1 MHDIQAWG
9 MFFVDCGQPLQRRE
23 FVVSAPGPGEVVV
36 KVAGCGLCHTDLGFI
51 AGSVRTKQALP
62 LVLGHEISGVVVASG
77 EECSDLL
84 GQNVVVPAV
93 LPCGDCELC
102 RVGRDNICQR
112 QRMPGNDF
120 NGGFASH
127 LTVPARFLCSLPE
140 DLGDFPLAELS
151 VVADAITTP
160 YQSVLRSGLAAGE
173 IAIVVGV
180 GGVGLYLVQH
190 ARNAGAHVVALD
202 IDPARLTVA
211 AAQGAELTLDSRGLD
226 ERELRKAIRAFAQEK
241 GYPVDRWRVFETS
254 GSSAGQRAAYSLLSF
269 AGTLG
274 VVGFSM
280 DKIELRLSNIMAFDA
295 DVFGNW
301 GCRPAHYPAVVAD
314 VLAGRIEVRR
324 NVRQFPLADINAVI
338 AEAQAHR
345 LDARAVLVP

>member
-1 MHDIQAWG
+1 MGGIAAWG
-9 MFFVDCGQPLQRRE
+9 MFFVAGGQPLERRE
-23 FVVSAPGPGEVVV
+23 FEIPAPGPGDVVV
-36 KVAGCGLCHTDLGFI
+36 QVAGCGLCHTDLGFLSG
-51 AGSVRTKQALP
+51 AVKTKHELP
-62 LVLGHEISGVVVASG
+62 LVLGHEISGTVLAAGDGVA
-77 EECSDLL
+77 DLL
-84 GQNVVVPAV
+84 GRKVVVPAV
-93 LPCGDCELC
+93 LPCGDCDLC
-102 RVGRDNICQR
+102 RAGRDNICQR

-127 LTVPARFLCSLPE
+127 LSVPARFLCPLPD
-140 DLGDFPLAELS
+140 DLGGFPLAELS

-173 IAIVVGV
+173 VAIVVGV

-190 ARNAGAHVVALD
+190 ARNRGAHVVAID
-202 IDPARLTVA
+202 IDAGRLA
-211 AAQGAELTLDSRGLD
+211 AATAQGAELAVDAKAVE
-226 ERELRKAIRAFAQEK
+226 ERDLRKHIREFCKAR
-241 GYPVDRWRVFETS
+241 GYADTCWRVFETS
-254 GSSAGQRAAYSLLSF
+254 GTAAGQRSAYSLLSF

-274 VVGFSM
+274 VVGFTM
-280 DKIELRLSNIMAFDA
+280 DKTELRLSNIMAFDA

-324 NVRQFPLADINAVI
+324 NVRQFALAEINAVI
-338 AEAQAHR
+338 ADANAHR

>member
-1 MHDIQAWG
+1 MLDIQSWG
-9 MFFVDCGQPLQRRE
+9 MFFVGGGLPLERRE
-23 FVVSAPGPGEVVV
+23 FAVLAPGPGEAVV

-51 AGSVRTKQALP
+51 EGSVRTRQALP

-77 EECSDLL
+77 DGCGDLL
-84 GQNVVVPAV
+84 GQSVVVPAV
-93 LPCGDCELC
+93 LPCGDCALC
-102 RVGRDNICQR
+102 RAGRDNICQR

-127 LTVPARFLCSLPE
+127 LTVPARFLCRLPE

-160 YQSVLRSGLAAGE
+160 YQSVLRSGLATGE
-173 IAIVVGV
+173 LAIVVGV

-190 ARNAGAHVVALD
+190 ARNAGAHVVAVD
-202 IDPARLTVA
+202 IDPARLVA
-211 AAQGAELTLDSRGLD
+211 AATQGAELTLDSCGLD
-226 ERELRKAIRAFAQEK
+226 ERELRRQIRAFAQEK
-241 GYPVDRWRVFETS
+241 GYPVDRWRVFEAS
-254 GSSAGQRAAYSLLSF
+254 GSSAGQRVAYSLLSF

-314 VLAGRIEVRR
+314 VLAGRIQVRC

>member
-1 MHDIQAWG
+1 MPLIEAWG
-9 MFFVDCGQPLQRRE
+9 MFFVGSGQPLERRS
-23 FVVSAPGPGEVVV
+23 VDLPAPGAGEAVVA
-36 KVAGCGLCHTDLGFI
+36 VAGCGLCHTDLGFLSG
-51 AGSVRTKQALP
+51 AVKTKQALP
-62 LVLGHEISGVVVASG
+62 LVLGHEISGTVVAAG
-77 EECSDLL
+77 AGCTNLL
-84 GQNVVVPAV
+84 NRKVVVPAV

-102 RVGRDNICQR
+102 HAGRDNICQR

-127 LTVPARFLCSLPE
+127 LTVPARFLCALPD

-160 YQSVLRSGLAAGE
+160 YQSILRSGLAAGE
-173 IAIVVGV
+173 LAVVVGV

-190 ARNAGAHVVALD
+190 ARNVGAHVVALD
-202 IDPARLTVA
+202 IDPARLAVA
-211 AAQGAELTLDSRGLD
+211 AAQGAELTVDSKSVD
-226 ERELRKAIRAFAQEK
+226 ERELRQRIRAFARER
-241 GYPVDRWRVFETS
+241 GYPQDRWRVFETS
-254 GSSAGQRAAYSLLSF
+254 GTAAGQRAAWSLLSF
-269 AGTLG
+269 AGSLG
-274 VVGFSM
+274 VVGFTM
-280 DKIELRLSNIMAFDA
+280 DKIELRLSNVMAFDA

-338 AEAQAHR
+338 ADAQAHR

>member
-1 MHDIQAWG
+1 MPAIDAWG
-9 MFFVDCGQPLQRRE
+9 MFFVAAGAPLQRRE
-23 FVVSAPGPGEVVV
+23 FQQPTPAAGEVVV
-36 KVAGCGLCHTDLGFI
+36 QVAGCGLCHTDLGFLSG
-51 AGSVRTKQALP
+51 AVKTRHELP
-62 LVLGHEISGVVVASG
+62 LVLGHEIAGTVVVAG
-77 EECSDLL
+77 DGASDLL
-84 GQNVVVPAV
+84 GRKVVVPAV

-102 RVGRDNICQR
+102 RAGRDNICQQ

-120 NGGFASH
+120 HGGFASH
-127 LTVPARFLCSLPE
+127 LTVPARFLCPLP
-140 DLGDFPLAELS
+140 DALGDFPLAELS

-173 IAIVVGV
+173 VAIVVGV

-190 ARNAGAHVVALD
+190 ARNRGAHVVAID
-202 IDPARLTVA
+202 IDPGRLATA
-211 AAQGAELTLDSRGLD
+211 TAQGAELAVDARAIE
-226 ERELRKAIRAFAQEK
+226 ERDLRKHIRAFCKEH
-241 GYPVDRWRVFETS
+241 GYPDTRWRVFETS
-254 GSSAGQRAAYSLLSF
+254 GTAAGQRSAYSLLSY

-274 VVGFSM
+274 VVGFTL

-301 GCRPAHYPAVVAD
+301 GCRPAHYPAVVAE

-324 NVRQFPLADINAVI
+324 NVRQFALADINTVI
-338 AEAQAHR
+338 ADAHAQR

>member
-1 MHDIQAWG
+1 MAIVDAWG
-9 MFFVDCGQPLQRRE
+9 MFFVASGEPLQRRP
-23 FVVSAPGPGEVVV
+23 FAVPAPAAADVVV
-36 KVAGCGLCHTDLGFI
+36 AVAGCGLCHTDLGFLSG
-51 AGSVRTKQALP
+51 AVNTRQALP
-62 LVLGHEISGVVVASG
+62 LVLGHEISGTVVAAG
-77 EECSDLL
+77 EDFPELL
-84 GQNVVVPAV
+84 GRHVVVPAV

-102 RVGRDNICQR
+102 RAGRDNICQR

-127 LTVPARFLCSLPE
+127 LTVPARFLCPLP
-140 DLGDFPLAELS
+140 DRLGDFPLAELS

-160 YQSVLRSGLAAGE
+160 YQSVVRSGLAAGE
-173 IAIVVGV
+173 LAIVVGV

-190 ARNAGAHVVALD
+190 ARNVGAHVVALD
-202 IDPARLTVA
+202 IDPARLETA
-211 AAQGAELTLDSRGLD
+211 AAQGAELTLDSRSLD
-226 ERELRKAIRAFAQEK
+226 ERGLRQAIRAFAQGK
-241 GYPVDRWRVFETS
+241 GYPDTRWRVFETS
-254 GSSAGQRAAYSLLSF
+254 GSVAGQRTAYGLLSF

-274 VVGFSM
+274 VIGFTR
-280 DKIELRLSNIMAFDA
+280 DKIDLRLSNIMAFDA

-314 VLAGRIEVRR
+314 VLAGRIELRR

-338 AEAQAHR
+338 ADAQAHR

>member
-1 MHDIQAWG
+1 MPAIEAWG
-9 MFFVDCGQPLQRRE
+9 MFFVACGEPLQRHS
-23 FVVSAPGPGEVVV
+23 FAMPAPAAADVVV
-36 KVAGCGLCHTDLGFI
+36 AVAGCGLCHTDLGFLS
-51 AGSVRTKQALP
+51 GTVKTRQALP
-62 LVLGHEISGVVVASG
+62 LVLGHEISGTVVAAG
-77 EECSDLL
+77 ANFPGLL
-84 GQNVVVPAV
+84 GRNVVVPAV

-102 RVGRDNICQR
+102 KAGRDNICQH

-127 LTVPARFLCSLPE
+127 LTVPARFLCPLPD
-140 DLGDFPLAELS
+140 DLSDFPLAELS

-160 YQSVLRSGLAAGE
+160 YQSVLRSGLTAGE
-173 IAIVVGV
+173 LAIVVGV

-190 ARNAGAHVVALD
+190 ARNVGAHVVAVD
-202 IDPARLTVA
+202 IDPARLA
-211 AAQGAELTLDSRGLD
+211 AAASQGAELTIDSRSLD

-241 GYPVDRWRVFETS
+241 GYPDTRWRVFETS
-254 GSSAGQRAAYSLLSF
+254 GSAAGQRTAYSLLSV

-274 VVGFSM
+274 VVGFTL

-301 GCRPAHYPAVVAD
+301 GCRPAHYPTVVAD
-314 VLAGRIEVRR
+314 VLAGRIELRR
-324 NVRQFPLADINAVI
+324 NVRRFALADINAVI
-338 AEAQAHR
+338 ADAQAHR

>member
-1 MHDIQAWG
+1 MPAIDAWG
-9 MFFVDCGQPLQRRE
+9 MFFVAAGEPLQRCAFRIPPP
-23 FVVSAPGPGEVVV
+23 AADEVVV
-36 KVAGCGLCHTDLGFI
+36 AVAGCGLCHTDLGFLGG
-51 AGSVRTKQALP
+51 AVKTRHELP
-62 LVLGHEISGVVVASG
+62 LVLGHEISGTVLAAGDGVAN
-77 EECSDLL
+77 LL
-84 GQNVVVPAV
+84 GRKVVVPAV
-93 LPCGDCELC
+93 LPCGECELC
-102 RVGRDNICQR
+102 AAGRDNICQQ

-127 LTVPARFLCSLPE
+127 LAVPARFLCPLPD
-140 DLGDFPLAELS
+140 DLGSFPLAEIS

-173 IAIVVGV
+173 VAIVVGV

-190 ARNAGAHVVALD
+190 ARNAGAHVVAID
-202 IDPARLTVA
+202 IDPVRLTTA
-211 AAQGAELTLDSRGLD
+211 TAQGAELAVDANAV
-226 ERELRKAIRAFAQEK
+226 EARELRKHIRALCKAR
-241 GYPVDRWRVFETS
+241 GWPDTRWRVFETS
-254 GSSAGQRAAYSLLSF
+254 GTAAGQRSAYSLLSY

-274 VVGFSM
+274 VVGFTM

-314 VLAGRIEVRR
+314 VLGGRIEVRR

-338 AEAQAHR
+338 ADAYAHR

>member
-1 MHDIQAWG
+1 MPAIEAWG
-9 MFFVDCGQPLQRRE
+9 MFFVASGEPLLRRS
-23 FVVSAPGPGEVVV
+23 FAVPTPAAADVVV
-36 KVAGCGLCHTDLGFI
+36 AVAGCGLCHTDLGFLSG
-51 AGSVRTKQALP
+51 AVKTRQALP
-62 LVLGHEISGVVVASG
+62 LVLGHEISGTVVAAG
-77 EECSDLL
+77 ADFPGLL
-84 GQNVVVPAV
+84 GRKVVVPAV

-102 RVGRDNICQR
+102 KAGRDNICQH

-127 LTVPARFLCSLPE
+127 LTVPARFLCPLP
-140 DLGDFPLAELS
+140 DNLGDFPLAELS

-160 YQSVLRSGLAAGE
+160 YQSVLRSGLTAGE
-173 IAIVVGV
+173 LAIVVGV

-202 IDPARLTVA
+202 IDPARLA
-211 AAQGAELTLDSRGLD
+211 AAASQGAELTIDSRSLD

-241 GYPVDRWRVFETS
+241 GYPDTRWRVFETS
-254 GSSAGQRAAYSLLSF
+254 GSAAGQRAAYSLLSY

-274 VVGFSM
+274 VVGFTL

-301 GCRPAHYPAVVAD
+301 GCRPAHYPTVVAD
-314 VLAGRIEVRR
+314 VLAGRIELRG
-324 NVRQFPLADINAVI
+324 NVRQFALADINAVI
-338 AEAQAHR
+338 ADAQAHR

>member
-1 MHDIQAWG
+1 MPAIEAWG
-9 MFFVDCGQPLQRRE
+9 MFFVASGEPLQRRR
-23 FVVSAPGPGEVVV
+23 FAVPAPAAAEVVV
-36 KVAGCGLCHTDLGFI
+36 AVAGCGLCHTDLGFLSG
-51 AGSVRTKQALP
+51 AVKTRQALP
-62 LVLGHEISGVVVASG
+62 LVLGHEISGTVVAAG
-77 EECSDLL
+77 EGCTELL
-84 GQNVVVPAV
+84 GRQVVVPAV

-102 RVGRDNICQR
+102 RAGRDNICQR

-127 LTVPARFLCSLPE
+127 LTVPARFLCPLP
-140 DLGDFPLAELS
+140 DALGEIPLAEMS

-173 IAIVVGV
+173 LAIVVGV

-202 IDPARLTVA
+202 IDPPRLAAA
-211 AAQGAELTLDSRGLD
+211 AAQGAELTIDVRSLD
-226 ERELRKAIRAFAQEK
+226 ERELRKAIRAFAQGK
-241 GYPVDRWRVFETS
+241 GYPDTRWRVFETS
-254 GSSAGQRAAYSLLSF
+254 GSAAGQRAAYSLLSF

-274 VVGFSM
+274 VVGFTL

-301 GCRPAHYPAVVAD
+301 GCRPAHYPAVVAA
-314 VLAGRIEVRR
+314 VLAGQIELRR
-324 NVRQFPLADINAVI
+324 NVRRFPLAQINAVI
-338 AEAQAHR
+338 ADAKAHR
-345 LDARAVLVP
+345 LDVRAVLVP